1 MTVLLISMA
10 PVLLIFSYVYYRDKY
25 EKEPVSLLLKGF
37 IAGILL
43 VVPILFAESFLG
55 KVSTTFL
62 PIPKAA
68 WDGFIDASATEELFK
83 FAAVFFLFWRDRNF
97 NEKFDG
103 IVYAVT
109 VSLGFAAV
117 ENFIYV
123 FQGTI
128 GTGLF
133 RAFTAVPAHAL
144 FGIIM
149 GYYLGMARFSPWRRT
164 GYLVKALIVPWF
176 FHGLYD
182 FFILSGHPVL
192 NFLFIPLMLIM
203 LVMGFSRMKEQSNAS
218 IYNYQSIK
226 NKPDEP
232 LA

>member
-1 MTVLLISMA
+1 MTVLLITLA
-10 PVLLIFSYVYYRDKY
+10 PVLLILAYVYFRDKY
-25 EKEPVSLLLKGF
+25 EREPVYLLLRGF
-37 IAGILL
+37 VAGILL
-43 VVPILFAESFLG
+43 IIPILFIENFLG
-55 KVSTTFL
+55 KISTHFL

-83 FAAVFFLFWRDRNF
+83 FAAVFYLFWRDRNF

-103 IVYAVT
+103 IVYAVA
-109 VSLGFAAV
+109 VSLGFAAI

-123 FQGTI
+123 YQGTI

-133 RAFTAVPAHAL
+133 RAFSAVPAHAL

-149 GYYLGMARFSPWRRT
+149 GYYLGMARFNRLRRA
-164 GYLVKALIVPWF
+164 GYLLKAIFVPWF

-203 LVMGFSRMKEQSNAS
+203 LVMGFSHMKEQSEAS
-218 IYNYQSIK
+218 VFKFQPVK
-226 NKPDEP
+226 NDPDEP